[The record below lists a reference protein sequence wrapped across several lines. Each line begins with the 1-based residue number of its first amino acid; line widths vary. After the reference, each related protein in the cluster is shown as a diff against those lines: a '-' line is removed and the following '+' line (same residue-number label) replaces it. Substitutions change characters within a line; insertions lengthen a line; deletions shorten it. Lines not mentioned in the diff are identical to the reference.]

1 MVMKKNYLRLVFRG
15 LWQGRS
21 RIIAIFAIVALG
33 VGFLAGLLSA
43 TPDMYASGDAFY
55 DRTKMMDLRLVSTLG
70 FTEDDA
76 AAVAALDEVAAV
88 QRAYSADM
96 LLLSTSGDTIVSKL
110 HSLPE
115 TDLWINQADVI
126 EGRMPE
132 GPGECV
138 IEFNDDLGGPRV
150 AVGDV
155 LTVSGEN
162 ESPEDKLA
170 VTELTVVGRV
180 ASACYFSVE
189 KERSTVGNGTVALI
203 VYAPDASFSYE
214 VYTDLL
220 LLVEDAEAEDSF
232 SDDYD
237 AIIDAAKAAVE
248 AIQPAREQARYDEIM
263 VEARGELDDA
273 WAEYRTER
281 ADAEAELDKAA
292 ADLADARKKL
302 DDGKEEYEAGQRD
315 LADAKATYAR
325 EIADAEQA
333 LTDGQAALDTQRAQL
348 ETMRPMLDAA
358 TLAAYEAQL
367 AAVEAQLA
375 DGRAELDAQKANA
388 QAEFVVAEK
397 KLTDAEAELDDGER
411 EYAEGLADYEKGRAE
426 AEAEFA
432 DAERE
437 LADAEADIAAIE
449 PPAWY
454 IFTRA
459 DNLGY
464 ASFDSNAAKVAAIAA
479 VFPIFFFLVAALVSL
494 TTMTRMVEEERSLI
508 GTLKALGY
516 SGRQIAARYLFYAA
530 LTGILGSAVGLAV
543 GIKLFPSVIWTAYE
557 MMYELPP
564 LKTLFIPSYALI
576 SSLSMIACT
585 MIATWSACHRT
596 LVERPAALLQPR
608 APKAGR
614 RILLEH
620 ITPIWHR
627 MKFTHKV
634 TARNLFRYQ
643 KRFWMTIIGVAGC
656 TALLVTGFGLRD
668 SIGDIVGKQF
678 SELMQYNLTVVLAD
692 GDALNDSLRET
703 MAATGAVQSYLPV
716 AMRNAKVGAAGA
728 DSTVSASMVVSS
740 DDAAFGDYVTLRERK
755 GHAPVPFDADSVV
768 ITEKM
773 REQLGVAV
781 GDTVTLLDDDNRQAR
796 VTVTGITENY
806 VSANVY
812 LGQNAWTAAW
822 GELPGYSV
830 LYTVTNTP
838 DEASRDALSTALL
851 QDDGVSALSYNDSLR
866 EQFDDL
872 LANIDYIVVVLIICA
887 GLLAFIVLY
896 NLININV
903 TERMREI
910 ATIKVLG
917 FYDSEVAGYVFR
929 ETTILTL
936 LGAAAGLV
944 LGIFL
949 HAFVVRTAEVDA
961 VMFGR
966 SIYPLSYALSAAIT
980 LAFGMLVNL
989 VMMRKLRDI
998 DMVESL
1004 KSVD

>member
-1 MVMKKNYLRLVFRG
+1 MKNNYLRLVFRG
-15 LWQGRS
+15 LWQARS
-21 RIIAIFAIVALG
+21 RILAIFAIVALG

-43 TPDMYASGDAFY
+43 TPDMYASADAYY
-55 DRTKMMDLRLVSTLG
+55 DRTNMMDLRLVSTLG
-70 FTEDDA
+70 FTEEDA
-76 AAVAALDEVAAV
+76 AAVSALDEVAAV
-88 QRAYSADM
+88 QRAYSADI
-96 LLLSTSGDTIVSKL
+96 LLTAPGGDTVVAKL

-115 TDLWINQADVI
+115 DDLWINQADVI

-132 GPGECV
+132 AAHECV
-138 IEFNDDLGGPRV
+138 IEYDDDLS
-150 AVGDV
+150 AHQIALGDV
-155 LTVSGEN
+155 LAVSDEN

-170 VTELTVVGRV
+170 VRELTVVGRV
-180 ASACYFSVE
+180 ASACYFSAE
-189 KERSTVGNGTVALI
+189 KERSTVGNGTVSLI
-203 VYAPDASFSYE
+203 VYLPDAAFAYE

-220 LLVEDAEAEDSF
+220 LLVEGAMDEDAFTDAYHDIVGTAEA
-232 SDDYD
+232 
-237 AIIDAAKAAVE
+237 AIEV
-248 AIQPAREQARYDEIM
+248 IQPAREQARYDAIIA
-263 VEARGELDDA
+263 EARGTLDNA

-281 ADAEAELDKAA
+281 ADAEAELNQATV
-292 ADLADARKKL
+292 DLADARRKL
-302 DDGKEEYEAGQRD
+302 DDGRAEYESGKRD
-315 LADAKATYAR
+315 LADAKSAYAV
-325 EIADAEQA
+325 EIAAAEQKLA
-333 LTDGQAALDTQRAQL
+333 DGQTALDTQRAQL
-348 ETMRPMLDAA
+348 DAMRPMLDAA

-367 AAVEAQLA
+367 AEAESQLL
-375 DGRAELDAQKANA
+375 DGRTALDKQKSTA
-388 QAEFVVAEK
+388 QAEFSEAER
-397 KLTDAEAELDDGER
+397 KLTDAKAELDDGER
-411 EYAEGLADYEKGRAE
+411 EYTEGLTDYQKGRAE

-449 PPAWY
+449 PPDWY
-454 IFTRA
+454 IFTRG

-494 TTMTRMVEEERSLI
+494 TTMTRMVEEERALI

-516 SGRQIAARYLFYAA
+516 SGRQIAVRYLFYAA
-530 LTGILGSAVGLAV
+530 LTGILGSAIGLAV
-543 GIKLFPSVIWTAYE
+543 GIRLFPSVIWKAYD
-557 MMYELPP
+557 MLYRLPP
-564 LKTLFIPSYALI
+564 LKTLFIPGYALI

-585 MIATWSACHRT
+585 LLATWSACHRT

-620 ITPIWHR
+620 VTPIWSR
-627 MKFTHKV
+627 LKFTHKV

-643 KRFWMTIIGVAGC
+643 KRLWMTIIGVAGC

-668 SIGDIVGKQF
+668 SIGDIVNLQF
-678 SELMQYNLTVVLAD
+678 GELMNYNLTIVLED
-692 GDALNDSLRET
+692 SDALGEDLT
-703 MAATGAVQSYLPV
+703 AAIDGTGAVDRMIPA
-716 AMRNAKVGAAGA
+716 AMRNVKVSAEGA
-728 DSTVSASMVVSS
+728 DRSINASMIAAS
-740 DDAAFGDYVTLRERK
+740 DDAAFGGYVTLRERK
-755 GHAPVPFDADSVV
+755 GHAPIPFGADSVV

-773 REQLGVAV
+773 GEQLGVSV
-781 GDTVTLLDDDNRQAR
+781 GDTVTLLDDDNRQVK

-812 LGQNAWTAAW
+812 LGQDAWTAAW
-822 GELPGYSV
+822 GELPGWSV
-830 LYTVTNTP
+830 LYAVTDTP
-838 DEASRDALSTALL
+838 DTASHDALATALL
-851 QDDGVSALSYNDSLR
+851 AVDGVRALSFSDDLR
-866 EQFDDL
+866 GQFNDL
-872 LANIDYIVVVLIICA
+872 LANIDYIVVVLIVCA

-896 NLININV
+896 NLININI

-929 ETTILTL
+929 ETTLLTL
-936 LGAAAGLV
+936 LGTAAGLA

-980 LAFGMLVNL
+980 MAFGLLVNL

>member
-1 MVMKKNYLRLVFRG
+1 MKKNYLRLVFRG
-15 LWQGRS
+15 LWQTRS
-21 RIIAIFAIVALG
+21 RILAIFAIVALG

-70 FTEDDA
+70 LTDDDA
-76 AAVAALDEVAAV
+76 AALLALDEIAAV

-96 LLLSTSGDTIVSKL
+96 LLVSPAGDTIVSKL
-110 HSLPE
+110 HSLPAS
-115 TDLWINQADVI
+115 DLWINQADVL
-126 EGRMPE
+126 EGRMPANAN
-132 GPGECV
+132 ECV

-155 LTVSGEN
+155 LTVAGEN

-203 VYAPDASFSYE
+203 VYAPDESFAYD

-220 LLVEDAEAEDSF
+220 MLVEGAEAEDCF

-237 AIIDAAKAAVE
+237 AIIDAAEAAIA
-248 AIQPAREQARYDEIM
+248 AIRPAREQARYDAI
-263 VEARGELDDA
+263 VSEAQGELDDA
-273 WAEYRTER
+273 WAEYRAER

-292 ADLADARKKL
+292 ADLADARKTL
-302 DDGKEEYEAGQRD
+302 DDGRAEYEAGQRD
-315 LADAKATYAR
+315 LADARAAYAR

-333 LTDGQAALDTQRAQL
+333 LTDGQAALDAQRAQL
-348 ETMRPMLDAA
+348 DAMRPMLDAA
-358 TLAAYEAQL
+358 TLAAYEGQL
-367 AAVEAQLA
+367 AAIEAQLN

-397 KLTDAEAELDDGER
+397 KLADARAELDDGER
-411 EYAEGLADYEKGRAE
+411 EYAEGLADYEKGLAE

-432 DAERE
+432 DAERK
-437 LADAEADIAAIE
+437 LTDAEAEIADIE
-449 PPAWY
+449 PPEWY
-454 IFTRA
+454 LFTRG

-494 TTMTRMVEEERSLI
+494 TTMTRMVEEERGLI
-508 GTLKALGY
+508 GTMKALGY
-516 SGRQIAARYLFYAA
+516 SGRRIAARYLFYAA

-543 GIKLFPSVIWTAYE
+543 GIRLFPSVIWMAYE

-564 LKTLFIPSYALI
+564 LKTLFIPGYALI

-585 MIATWSACHRT
+585 MLATWSACHRT
-596 LVERPAALLQPR
+596 LTERPAALLQPR

-614 RILLEH
+614 RILLEE
-620 ITPIWHR
+620 ITPIWRR

-643 KRFWMTIIGVAGC
+643 KRLWMTIIGVAGC

-668 SIGDIVGKQF
+668 SIGDIVHLQF
-678 SELMQYNLTVVLAD
+678 GELMRYNLTVVLD
-692 GDALNDSLRET
+692 GGDALDDELKT
-703 MAATGAVQSYLPV
+703 MLDTDGAVEAYLPV
-716 AMRNAKVGAAGA
+716 AMRNVKISVEGA
-728 DSTVSASMVVSS
+728 DKSVSASMIAVS
-740 DDAAFGDYVTLRERK
+740 DDSALDRYVTLRERR
-755 GHAPVPFDADSVV
+755 GHAPIAFGANSVV

-773 REQLGVAV
+773 SEQLGVGI
-781 GDTVTLLDDDNRQAR
+781 GDTVTLLDDDNRQAEA
-796 VTVTGITENY
+796 VVTGITENY

-812 LGQNAWTAAW
+812 LGQTAWTAAW
-822 GELPGYSV
+822 GELPEWSV
-830 LYTVTNTP
+830 LYTITDTP
-838 DEASRDALSTALL
+838 DTAARDALASALLAHDGVTALSFN
-851 QDDGVSALSYNDSLR
+851 DDLR
-866 EQFDDL
+866 VQFDDL

-903 TERMREI
+903 TERTREI

-936 LGAAAGLV
+936 LGAAAGLG

-980 LAFGMLVNL
+980 LVFGLLVNL
-989 VMMRKLRDI
+989 VMMRKLQDI